1 MNDQKTFFKPEG
13 RNTLGGKALR
23 RYTTG
28 FTYTS
33 FVGKRKI
40 YKSKKQKTKNK
51 KQNTKQRF
59 IKTKNKKQKT
69 KQNKILTSQLSSL
82 KVLFCISK
90 LVLRVFSMLKID
102 LHFQLISYLV
112 FSFVYD

>member
-40 YKSKKQKTKNK
+40 YKNKKQKAKKQNTKHKTKIYKNKKQKTKNK
-51 KQNTKQRF
+51 TKQNTH
-59 IKTKNKKQKT
+59 
-69 KQNKILTSQLSSL
+69 
-82 KVLFCISK
+82 
-90 LVLRVFSMLKID
+90 FSVI
-102 LHFQLISYLV
+102 
-112 FSFVYD
+112 

>member
-1 MNDQKTFFKPEG
+1 MNDQKTFFKPEA

-40 YKSKKQKTKNK
+40 YKNKNK
-51 KQNTKQRF
+51 KQNTKH
-59 IKTKNKKQKT
+59 KTKIYKNKKQKT
-69 KQNKILTSQLSSL
+69 KQNTH
-82 KVLFCISK
+82 
-90 LVLRVFSMLKID
+90 FSVI
-102 LHFQLISYLV
+102 
-112 FSFVYD
+112 

>member
-40 YKSKKQKTKNK
+40 YKNKKQKTKNK

-59 IKTKNKKQKT
+59 IKTKNKKQNKT
-69 KQNKILTSQLSSL
+69 KYSL
-82 KVLFCISK
+82 L
-90 LVLRVFSMLKID
+90 
-102 LHFQLISYLV
+102 SYLV
-112 FSFVYD
+112 LKYCFAYPNLYSESSAC

>member
-23 RYTTG
+23 KYTTG

-40 YKSKKQKTKNK
+40 YKNKKQKTKNK

-59 IKTKNKKQKT
+59 IKTKNKKQNKT
-69 KQNKILTSQLSSL
+69 KYSL
-82 KVLFCISK
+82 L
-90 LVLRVFSMLKID
+90 
-102 LHFQLISYLV
+102 SYLV
-112 FSFVYD
+112 LKYCFAYPNLYSESSAC

>member
-40 YKSKKQKTKNK
+40 YKNKNKKQKTKNK
-51 KQNTKQRF
+51 KQNTKHKTQNTKQRF
-59 IKTKNKKQKT
+59 IKTKNKKQNKT
-69 KQNKILTSQLSSL
+69 KYSL
-82 KVLFCISK
+82 L
-90 LVLRVFSMLKID
+90 
-102 LHFQLISYLV
+102 SYLV
-112 FSFVYD
+112 LKYCFAYPNLYSESSAC

>member
-40 YKSKKQKTKNK
+40 YKNKKQKTKNK
-51 KQNTKQRF
+51 KQNTKH
-59 IKTKNKKQKT
+59 KTKIYKNKKQKT
-69 KQNKILTSQLSSL
+69 KNKTKQNTH
-82 KVLFCISK
+82 
-90 LVLRVFSMLKID
+90 FSVI
-102 LHFQLISYLV
+102 
-112 FSFVYD
+112 

>member
-40 YKSKKQKTKNK
+40 YKNKKQKTKNK
-51 KQNTKQRF
+51 KQ
-59 IKTKNKKQKT
+59 KTKNKKQKT
-69 KQNKILTSQLSSL
+69 KHKTKIYKNKKQKTKNKTKQNTH
-82 KVLFCISK
+82 
-90 LVLRVFSMLKID
+90 FSVI
-102 LHFQLISYLV
+102 
-112 FSFVYD
+112 

>member
-28 FTYTS
+28 FTDTS

-40 YKSKKQKTKNK
+40 YKNKKQKTKNK
-51 KQNTKQRF
+51 T
-59 IKTKNKKQKT
+59 
-69 KQNKILTSQLSSL
+69 QNK
-82 KVLFCISK
+82 
-90 LVLRVFSMLKID
+90 D
-102 LHFQLISYLV
+102 L
-112 FSFVYD
+112 

>member
-40 YKSKKQKTKNK
+40 CKNKKQKTKNK
-51 KQNTKQRF
+51 TQNTKQRF
-59 IKTKNKKQKT
+59 IKTKNKKQNKT
-69 KQNKILTSQLSSL
+69 KYSL
-82 KVLFCISK
+82 L
-90 LVLRVFSMLKID
+90 
-102 LHFQLISYLV
+102 SYLV
-112 FSFVYD
+112 LKYCFAYPNLYSESSAC

>member
-13 RNTLGGKALR
+13 RNTLGGKALQ

-40 YKSKKQKTKNK
+40 YKNKKQKTKNK
-51 KQNTKQRF
+51 KQKTKQRF
-59 IKTKNKKQKT
+59 IKTKNK
-69 KQNKILTSQLSSL
+69 LL
-82 KVLFCISK
+82 
-90 LVLRVFSMLKID
+90 
-102 LHFQLISYLV
+102 SYLV
-112 FSFVYD
+112 LKYCFAYLNLYSESSAC

>member
-40 YKSKKQKTKNK
+40 YKNKKQKTKNK
-51 KQNTKQRF
+51 TQNTKQRF
-59 IKTKNKKQKT
+59 IKTKNKKQNKT
-69 KQNKILTSQLSSL
+69 KYSL
-82 KVLFCISK
+82 L
-90 LVLRVFSMLKID
+90 
-102 LHFQLISYLV
+102 SYLV
-112 FSFVYD
+112 LKYCFAYPNLYSESSAC

>member
-40 YKSKKQKTKNK
+40 YKNKKQKTKNK

-59 IKTKNKKQKT
+59 IKTKTKKNKKQNKT
-69 KQNKILTSQLSSL
+69 KYSL
-82 KVLFCISK
+82 L
-90 LVLRVFSMLKID
+90 
-102 LHFQLISYLV
+102 SYLV
-112 FSFVYD
+112 LKYCFAYPNLYSESSAC

>member
-40 YKSKKQKTKNK
+40 YKNKKQKTKNK
-51 KQNTKQRF
+51 TQNTKQRF
-59 IKTKNKKQKT
+59 IKTK
-69 KQNKILTSQLSSL
+69 
-82 KVLFCISK
+82 
-90 LVLRVFSMLKID
+90 LRVFSMLKID

>member
-40 YKSKKQKTKNK
+40 YKNKNKKQKTKHK
-51 KQNTKQRF
+51 TQNTKQRF
-59 IKTKNKKQKT
+59 IKTKNKKQNKT
-69 KQNKILTSQLSSL
+69 KHSL
-82 KVLFCISK
+82 L
-90 LVLRVFSMLKID
+90 
-102 LHFQLISYLV
+102 SYLV
-112 FSFVYD
+112 LKYCFAYPNLYSESSAC

>member
-40 YKSKKQKTKNK
+40 YKNKKQKTKNK
-51 KQNTKQRF
+51 KQNK
-59 IKTKNKKQKT
+59 
-69 KQNKILTSQLSSL
+69 
-82 KVLFCISK
+82 
-90 LVLRVFSMLKID
+90 D
-102 LHFQLISYLV
+102 L
-112 FSFVYD
+112 

>member
-40 YKSKKQKTKNK
+40 YKNKKQKTKNK
-51 KQNTKQRF
+51 TQNTKQRF

-69 KQNKILTSQLSSL
+69 KNKKQKTKNKTKQNTH
-82 KVLFCISK
+82 
-90 LVLRVFSMLKID
+90 FSVI
-102 LHFQLISYLV
+102 
-112 FSFVYD
+112 

>member
-40 YKSKKQKTKNK
+40 YKNKKQKTKNK
-51 KQNTKQRF
+51 TK
-59 IKTKNKKQKT
+59 IYKNKKQKT
-69 KQNKILTSQLSSL
+69 KQNTH
-82 KVLFCISK
+82 
-90 LVLRVFSMLKID
+90 FSVI
-102 LHFQLISYLV
+102 
-112 FSFVYD
+112 

>member
-40 YKSKKQKTKNK
+40 YKNKKHKTKNK
-51 KQNTKQRF
+51 T
-59 IKTKNKKQKT
+59 
-69 KQNKILTSQLSSL
+69 QNK
-82 KVLFCISK
+82 
-90 LVLRVFSMLKID
+90 D
-102 LHFQLISYLV
+102 L
-112 FSFVYD
+112 

>member
-40 YKSKKQKTKNK
+40 YKNK
-51 KQNTKQRF
+51 KQNTKH
-59 IKTKNKKQKT
+59 KTKIYKNK

>member
-1 MNDQKTFFKPEG
+1 MNDQKAFFKPEG

-40 YKSKKQKTKNK
+40 YKNKKQKTKNK
-51 KQNTKQRF
+51 KQKTKH
-59 IKTKNKKQKT
+59 KTKIYKNKKQKAKNKT
-69 KQNKILTSQLSSL
+69 KIDKNKKQNKTKYSL
-82 KVLFCISK
+82 L
-90 LVLRVFSMLKID
+90 
-102 LHFQLISYLV
+102 SYLV
-112 FSFVYD
+112 LKVIFLHIQTCTQSLQHVED

>member
-33 FVGKRKI
+33 CVGKRKI
-40 YKSKKQKTKNK
+40 YKNKKQKTKHK
-51 KQNTKQRF
+51 TQNTKQRF

>member
-28 FTYTS
+28 FTYIS

-40 YKSKKQKTKNK
+40 YKNKKQKTKNK
-51 KQNTKQRF
+51 TQNTKQRF
-59 IKTKNKKQKT
+59 IKTKNKTKIYKNNKQKT
-69 KQNKILTSQLSSL
+69 KNKTKYSL
-82 KVLFCISK
+82 L
-90 LVLRVFSMLKID
+90 
-102 LHFQLISYLV
+102 SYLV
-112 FSFVYD
+112 LKYCFAYPNLYSESSAC

>member
-40 YKSKKQKTKNK
+40 YRNK
-51 KQNTKQRF
+51 KQN
-59 IKTKNKKQKT
+59 KT
-69 KQNKILTSQLSSL
+69 KQNTHFSDTLSQSI
-82 KVLFCISK
+82 VL
-90 LVLRVFSMLKID
+90 
-102 LHFQLISYLV
+102 QLISYLV

>member
-40 YKSKKQKTKNK
+40 YKNKKQKTKHKTKIYKNKKQKTKNK
-51 KQNTKQRF
+51 TKQNTH
-59 IKTKNKKQKT
+59 
-69 KQNKILTSQLSSL
+69 
-82 KVLFCISK
+82 
-90 LVLRVFSMLKID
+90 FSVI
-102 LHFQLISYLV
+102 
-112 FSFVYD
+112 

>member
-40 YKSKKQKTKNK
+40 YKNKKQKTKNK

-59 IKTKNKKQKT
+59 IKTKKKNKKQNKT
-69 KQNKILTSQLSSL
+69 KYSL
-82 KVLFCISK
+82 L
-90 LVLRVFSMLKID
+90 
-102 LHFQLISYLV
+102 SYLV
-112 FSFVYD
+112 LKYCFAYPNLYSESSAC

>member
-28 FTYTS
+28 FIYTS

-40 YKSKKQKTKNK
+40 YKNKKQKTKNK
-51 KQNTKQRF
+51 TQNTKQRF

-69 KQNKILTSQLSSL
+69 KNKKQNKTKYSL
-82 KVLFCISK
+82 L
-90 LVLRVFSMLKID
+90 
-102 LHFQLISYLV
+102 SYLV
-112 FSFVYD
+112 LKYCFAYPNLYSESSAC

>member
-33 FVGKRKI
+33 FVGQRKI
-40 YKSKKQKTKNK
+40 Y
-51 KQNTKQRF
+51 
-59 IKTKNKKQKT
+59 KNKKQKT
-69 KQNKILTSQLSSL
+69 KHKTKIYKNKKKNKKQNKTKYSLLSH
-82 KVLFCISK
+82 
-90 LVLRVFSMLKID
+90 LVLKYCFAYPNLYSE
-102 LHFQLISYLV
+102 S
-112 FSFVYD
+112 SAC

>member
-40 YKSKKQKTKNK
+40 YK
-51 KQNTKQRF
+51 
-59 IKTKNKKQKT
+59 NKKQKT
-69 KQNKILTSQLSSL
+69 KHKTKIYKNKKQNKTKYSL
-82 KVLFCISK
+82 L
-90 LVLRVFSMLKID
+90 
-102 LHFQLISYLV
+102 SYLV
-112 FSFVYD
+112 LKYCFAYPNLYSESSAC

>member
-40 YKSKKQKTKNK
+40 YKNKKQKTKNK
-51 KQNTKQRF
+51 KQNTKHKTQNTKQRF
-59 IKTKNKKQKT
+59 IKTKNKKT

-90 LVLRVFSMLKID
+90 LVLRVFSML
-102 LHFQLISYLV
+102 
-112 FSFVYD
+112 

>member
-40 YKSKKQKTKNK
+40 YKNKNKKQKTKHK
-51 KQNTKQRF
+51 TQNTKH
-59 IKTKNKKQKT
+59 KTKIYKNKKQKT
-69 KQNKILTSQLSSL
+69 KQSTH
-82 KVLFCISK
+82 
-90 LVLRVFSMLKID
+90 FSVI
-102 LHFQLISYLV
+102 
-112 FSFVYD
+112 

>member
-40 YKSKKQKTKNK
+40 YK
-51 KQNTKQRF
+51 
-59 IKTKNKKQKT
+59 NKKQKT
-69 KQNKILTSQLSSL
+69 KHKTKIYKNKKQNKTKYSL
-82 KVLFCISK
+82 L
-90 LVLRVFSMLKID
+90 
-102 LHFQLISYLV
+102 SYLV
-112 FSFVYD
+112 LKYCFAYSNLYSESSAC

>member
-1 MNDQKTFFKPEG
+1 MNDQKAFFKPEG

-40 YKSKKQKTKNK
+40 YK
-51 KQNTKQRF
+51 
-59 IKTKNKKQKT
+59 NKKQKT
-69 KQNKILTSQLSSL
+69 KHKTKIYKNKKQKAKNKTKIDKNKKQNKTKYSL
-82 KVLFCISK
+82 L
-90 LVLRVFSMLKID
+90 
-102 LHFQLISYLV
+102 SYLV
-112 FSFVYD
+112 LKVIFLHIQTCTQSLQHVED